1 MLLKYFGGKKERRNT
16 KGERARAYYRGI
28 KTSEL
33 NGKGG
38 LGYQMTRR
46 VKICTGYSF
55 VLKQESCIAV
65 CISQSRKLTSRS
77 GMYSQHKS

>member
-1 MLLKYFGGKKERRNT
+1 M
-16 KGERARAYYRGI
+16 
-28 KTSEL
+28 SEL
-33 NGKGG
+33 NGRGG
-38 LGYQMTRR
+38 LAYQMTRR